1 MSHFYS
7 LFFLI
12 QKGNLIKRKLISFLV
27 SAILYFDLNLF
38 ITKFNTSNSNKQLDR
53 VGFRKLLPTHLEPH

>member
-1 MSHFYS
+1 MLMSHFYS

-12 QKGNLIKRKLISFLV
+12 QKGNLIKGKLITLLV
-27 SAILYFDLNLF
+27 SAILYFDLNLL

-53 VGFRKLLPTHLEPH
+53 VGF